1 VQKYQQALNASDK
14 NALTSAS
21 GALQPFA
28 QGGSHAGEAQ
38 KYLSEVNA
46 KLAALNKPAPPPVVE
61 APPVAPTKREAP
73 AVSPVETDAGV
84 RAVVQRYRQ
93 AFEQRDADALRQ
105 IWPSMGERYKKF
117 KEGFGAAKSIQMQVE
132 IVEVKMGADGASATV
147 RAVQTQSY
155 TPKGGGKTMSS
166 KDQTVLYMV
175 KTNGNWVITQL
186 Q

>member
-28 QGGSHAGEAQ
+28 QGGPHAGEAQ
-38 KYLSEVNA
+38 KYLNEINA
-46 KLAALNKPAPPPVVE
+46 KLTALNKPAPPPVVE
-61 APPVAPTKREAP
+61 APPVAPTKREVP
-73 AVSPVETDAGV
+73 PVSPVESDAGV
-84 RAVVQRYRQ
+84 RAVVQRYQQ

-105 IWPSMGERYKKF
+105 IWPSIGDRYKKY
-117 KEGFGAAKSIQMQVE
+117 KQNFGAASSIQLRME
-132 IVEVKMGADGASATV
+132 IVEVKMGADGISAMV
-147 RAVQTQSY
+147 RAVQTQNY

-166 KDQTVLYMV
+166 KDQTVFYMV
-175 KTNGNWVITQL
+175 KANGNWVITQL